1 MIIRSWRPEDAAA
14 LARAINDE
22 AVQAN
27 LRDGLPFPYTV
38 SDAEAFIGFALAAG
52 DGMYSFAVTENDA
65 CIGSIS
71 VTRGENIHRLTGEL
85 GYYIARERWG
95 RGYATR
101 AVREIC
107 RYVFENTD
115 IVRIYAEPFAD
126 NAASCRV
133 LEKAGFTLEGTLRS
147 NAIKSG
153 RIRDTRIYSLLRE

>member
-1 MIIRSWRPEDAAA
+1 MIIRSWRPEGAAA
-14 LARAINDE
+14 LARAIGDE

-27 LRDGLPFPYTV
+27 LRDGLPFPYSV
-38 SDAEAFIGFALAAG
+38 SDAGAFIGFALAAG
-52 DGMYSFAVTENDA
+52 DGMYSFAVTENDV
-65 CIGSIS
+65 CIGSVS

-153 RIRDTRIYSLLRE
+153 RIRDTRMYSLLRE

>member
-27 LRDGLPFPYTV
+27 LRDGLPFPYTAA
-38 SDAEAFIGFALAAG
+38 DAAAFIGFALAAG
-52 DGMYSFAVTENDA
+52 DGMYSFAVTENDV

-133 LEKAGFTLEGTLRS
+133 LEKAGFTLEGTLRA

-153 RIRDTRIYSLLRE
+153 RIRDTRMYSLLRE

>member
-1 MIIRSWRPEDAAA
+1 MIIRRWRPEDAAA
-14 LARAINDE
+14 LARAINDK

-27 LRDGLPFPYTV
+27 LRDGLPFPYTA
-38 SDAEAFIGFALAAG
+38 SDAEAFIGFALS
-52 DGMYSFAVTENDA
+52 DGNMYSFAVTENDV
-65 CIGSIS
+65 CIGCIS

-95 RGYATR
+95 RGYATG

-107 RYVFENTD
+107 RYIFENTD
-115 IVRIYAEPFAD
+115 IRRIYAEPFAD

-133 LEKAGFTLEGTLRS
+133 LEKAGFTFEGTLRS

-153 RIRDTRIYSLLRE
+153 RIRDTRMYSLLRG

>member
-1 MIIRSWRPEDAAA
+1 MIIRSWRPEGAAA
-14 LARAINDE
+14 LARAIGDE

-27 LRDGLPFPYTV
+27 LRDGLPFPYSV
-38 SDAEAFIGFALAAG
+38 SDAGAFIGFALAAG
-52 DGMYSFAVTENDA
+52 DGMYSFAVTENDV
-65 CIGSIS
+65 CIGSVS

-115 IVRIYAEPFAD
+115 IVRICAEPFAD

-133 LEKAGFTLEGTLRS
+133 LEKAGFTLEGTLRA

-153 RIRDTRIYSLLRE
+153 RIRDTRMYSLLRE

>member
-14 LARAINDE
+14 LARAIGDE

-38 SDAEAFIGFALAAG
+38 SDAEAFIGFALSAG
-52 DGMYSFAVTENDA
+52 DGMYSFAVTENDV
-65 CIGSIS
+65 CIGSVS

-133 LEKAGFTLEGTLRS
+133 LEKAGFTLEGTLRA

-153 RIRDTRIYSLLRE
+153 RIRDTRMYSLLRE

>member
-1 MIIRSWRPEDAAA
+1 MIIRRWRPEDAAA
-14 LARAINDE
+14 LAAALNDE

-38 SDAEAFIGFALAAG
+38 SDAAGFISAALS
-52 DGMYSFAVTENDA
+52 DGNMYSFAVTENDV
-65 CIGSIS
+65 CVGCIS

-85 GYYIARERWG
+85 GYYIARGRWG

-101 AVREIC
+101 AAEEIC
-107 RYVFENTD
+107 RYVFANTD
-115 IVRIYAEPFAD
+115 IVRVYAEPFSD

-147 NAIKSG
+147 NAIKAG
-153 RIRDTRIYSLLRE
+153 RIRDTRVYSLLRG

>member
-38 SDAEAFIGFALAAG
+38 SDAEAFIGFALSAG

-101 AVREIC
+101 AAQEIC
-107 RYVFENTD
+107 RYVFDNTD

-133 LEKAGFTLEGTLRS
+133 LEKAGFTLEGTLRA

-153 RIRDTRIYSLLRE
+153 RIRDTRMYSLLRE

>member
-38 SDAEAFIGFALAAG
+38 SDAEAFIGFALSAG
-52 DGMYSFAVTENDA
+52 DGMYSFAVTENDV
-65 CIGSIS
+65 CIGSVS

>member
-1 MIIRSWRPEDAAA
+1 MIIRRWRPEDAAA

-38 SDAEAFIGFALAAG
+38 SDAEAFIGFALS
-52 DGMYSFAVTENDA
+52 DGNMYSFAITENDV

-95 RGYATR
+95 CGYATR

-107 RYVFENTD
+107 RYIFENTD
-115 IVRIYAEPFAD
+115 IVRICAEPFSD

-153 RIRDTRIYSLLRE
+153 RIRDMRMYSLLRG

>member
-38 SDAEAFIGFALAAG
+38 SDAEAFIGFALSAG
-52 DGMYSFAVTENDA
+52 DGMYSFAITENDA
-65 CIGSIS
+65 CIGCIS

-101 AVREIC
+101 AAREIC

-115 IVRIYAEPFAD
+115 IVRICAEPFAD
-126 NAASCRV
+126 NAASYRV
-133 LEKAGFTLEGTLRS
+133 LEKAGFTLEGTLRA

-153 RIRDTRIYSLLRE
+153 RIRDTRMYSLLRE

>member
-14 LARAINDE
+14 LARTINDE

-38 SDAEAFIGFALAAG
+38 SDAEAFIGFALSAG
-52 DGMYSFAVTENDA
+52 DGMYSFAVTENDV

-101 AVREIC
+101 AAQEIC

-133 LEKAGFTLEGTLRS
+133 LEKAGFTLEGTLRA

>member
-27 LRDGLPFPYTV
+27 LRDGLPFPYSV
-38 SDAEAFIGFALAAG
+38 SDAEAFIGFALSAG
-52 DGMYSFAVTENDA
+52 DGMYSFAVTENDV
-65 CIGSIS
+65 CIGSVS

-115 IVRIYAEPFAD
+115 IVRICAEPFAD

>member
-38 SDAEAFIGFALAAG
+38 SDAEAFIGFALSAG

-71 VTRGENIHRLTGEL
+71 VTRGENIHQLTGEL

-115 IVRIYAEPFAD
+115 IVRICAEPFAD

-133 LEKAGFTLEGTLRS
+133 LEKAGFTLEGTLRA

>member
-1 MIIRSWRPEDAAA
+1 MIIRRWRPEDAAA

-27 LRDGLPFPYTV
+27 LRDGLPFPYAV
-38 SDAEAFIGFALAAG
+38 SDAEAFIGVALAAG
-52 DGMYSFAVTENDA
+52 GGMYSFAVTENDV

-95 RGYATR
+95 RGYATG

-107 RYVFENTD
+107 RYIFENTD
-115 IVRIYAEPFAD
+115 MQRIYAEPFAD

-153 RIRDTRIYSLLRE
+153 RIRDTRMYSLLRD

>member
-38 SDAEAFIGFALAAG
+38 SDAEAFIGFALSAG
-52 DGMYSFAVTENDA
+52 DGMYSFAVTENDV

-115 IVRIYAEPFAD
+115 IVRICAEPFAD

-133 LEKAGFTLEGTLRS
+133 LEKAGFTLEGTLRA

>member
-38 SDAEAFIGFALAAG
+38 SDAEAFIGFALSAG

-65 CIGSIS
+65 CIGCIS

-85 GYYIARERWG
+85 GYYIARKRWG

-133 LEKAGFTLEGTLRS
+133 LEKAGFTLEGTLRA

-153 RIRDTRIYSLLRE
+153 RIRDTRMYSLLRE

>member
-1 MIIRSWRPEDAAA
+1 MVIRRWRPEDAAA

-38 SDAEAFIGFALAAG
+38 SDAEAFIGFALSAG
-52 DGMYSFAVTENDA
+52 DGMYSFAVTENDV

-133 LEKAGFTLEGTLRS
+133 LEKAGFTLEGTLRA

-153 RIRDTRIYSLLRE
+153 RIRDTRMYSLLRE

>member
-38 SDAEAFIGFALAAG
+38 SDAEAFIGFALSAG

-115 IVRIYAEPFAD
+115 IVRICAEPFAD

-133 LEKAGFTLEGTLRS
+133 LEKAGFTLDGTLRA

>member
-38 SDAEAFIGFALAAG
+38 SDAEAFIGFALSAG

-65 CIGSIS
+65 CIGCIS
-71 VTRGENIHRLTGEL
+71 LTRGENIHRLTGEL

-115 IVRIYAEPFAD
+115 IVRICAEPFAD

-133 LEKAGFTLEGTLRS
+133 LEKAGFTLEGTLRA

-153 RIRDTRIYSLLRE
+153 RIRDTRMYSLLRE

>member
-38 SDAEAFIGFALAAG
+38 SDAEAFIGFALSAG

-133 LEKAGFTLEGTLRS
+133 LEKDGFTLEGTLRS

>member
-1 MIIRSWRPEDAAA
+1 MIIRRWRPEDAAA
-14 LARAINDE
+14 LARAINNE

-27 LRDGLPFPYTV
+27 LRDGLPFPYAV
-38 SDAEAFIGFALAAG
+38 SDAEAFIGVALAAG
-52 DGMYSFAVTENDA
+52 GGMYSFAVTENDV

-71 VTRGENIHRLTGEL
+71 VTQGENIHRLTGEL

-107 RYVFENTD
+107 RYIFENTD
-115 IVRIYAEPFAD
+115 MQRIFAEPFAD

-153 RIRDTRIYSLLRE
+153 RIRDTRMYSLLRG

>member
-38 SDAEAFIGFALAAG
+38 SDAEAFIGFALSAG
-52 DGMYSFAVTENDA
+52 DGMYSFAVTENDV
-65 CIGSIS
+65 CIGSVS

-133 LEKAGFTLEGTLRS
+133 LEKAGFTLEGTLRA

-153 RIRDTRIYSLLRE
+153 RIRDIRIYSLLRE